1 MIVNLECKSKP
12 SKLIY
17 FSRSEINAGIFLSQ
31 KSVFPKTCFHFQNGF
46 RMSFHFQ
53 NVVLFPNM
61 LSFSKCEWFCE
72 CCSSF
77 FPKNTIVVRQK
88 SEHSLQICTIV
99 PRSYATPSSNAMLF
113 WIGSK
118 KTLVKL
124 FSPQLCYFFLPVT
137 LFFFLF
143 PPVTLFS
150 SVTGG
155 KK

>member
-1 MIVNLECKSKP
+1 MISTCSTLSCNCG
-12 SKLIY
+12 
-17 FSRSEINAGIFLSQ
+17 EISNHGLNHGLFLS
-31 KSVFPKTCFHFQNGF
+31 KWVSEWALIFIFFF
-46 RMSFHFQ
+46 RY
-53 NVVLFPNM
+53 L

-88 SEHSLQICTIV
+88 SEHSLQICTVV
-99 PRSYATPSSNAMLF
+99 PRSYTTPSSNAMLF

-124 FSPQLCYFFLPVT
+124 FSSQLCYF
-137 LFFFLF
+137 F

-150 SVTGG
+150 FSFSPQLRTFTT
-155 KK
+155 